1 MTGSLRRLTIT
12 ATSLLLV
19 AGCNGDSI
27 YDGGASR
34 PDGPPEL
41 ALRLELAA
49 NLEPFGDCE
58 ELLGYFEE
66 SAREIATSFEVPI
79 ADAVGPL
86 PPAGAQAES
95 RGDDLGAAAGQAG
108 DASGAAGVA
117 ADSAEGALA
126 TSEPPATGGP
136 TEFSGTNIQE
146 RGVDEPDLVK
156 TDGERIVAVSQNR
169 LFVVVP
175 EGSGT
180 RVVGSV
186 TLPSEGGH
194 ELFLHGDRVI
204 VLTRSYYAI
213 PLGGPEVGGNP
224 VADYAAPTAS
234 TTVVTAVDI
243 SDPTAPSVATSATFE
258 GDYVSARLHEG
269 VVRLVLTSY
278 PGGHFAPAALE
289 GTEIDDWLPNA
300 VEGSDPNSSEAT
312 DLLVPCDAVARP
324 PEPSG
329 TGTVTVLTIDA
340 GGSME
345 PIDTD
350 AVVADAQTVYASTE
364 TLYVATNQ
372 WHDPSTTVDGSETTT
387 ELHAFDISE
396 PDRTTYLASGR
407 VRGQLLNQWS
417 LSEHEGHLRVATTDG
432 SPWGPADGQSTSE
445 SFMSVI
451 RREGDR
457 LAIVGQV
464 GGLGKGETIQS
475 VRYIGDIGFVVTF
488 RQTDPLYALDLSDPS
503 SPRVVGEL
511 KVPGFSAY
519 LHPIEGDRLLGVGQD
534 ATNEGVRI
542 GTQVSLFDVSDVTDL
557 KRLDNVTIENA
568 SSSVEFDAKAFL
580 WWAQR
585 ELALVPVE
593 IYGPPIATGVIEPV
607 PVSPDSPDTPVAG
620 GDAVAEPS
628 IGIAPPPPV
637 DVFSGLVAFRVEGG
651 NVDERARITHQDQA
665 ASLSGT
671 ASDPYYGGPQ
681 ILRAIVV
688 GDSLYTVSS
697 VGIMASDL
705 GSFAEQGFAAFS

>member
-1 MTGSLRRLTIT
+1 MTGSLRRLTIVVT
-12 ATSLLLV
+12 ALFLV
-19 AGCNGDSI
+19 AACNGDSI
-27 YDGGASR
+27 YEGGTSG
-34 PDGPPEL
+34 PDAPREL

-66 SAREIATSFEVPI
+66 SAREIAESFEVTTDDFVGPEPVVGAPVEGRDVTAGAAE
-79 ADAVGPL
+79 ADA
-86 PPAGAQAES
+86 QA
-95 RGDDLGAAAGQAG
+95 R
-108 DASGAAGVA
+108 DASGIPGVA
-117 ADSAEGALA
+117 AESADSALA
-126 TSEPPATGGP
+126 TSGPPATGGP
-136 TEFSGTNIQE
+136 VEFSGTNIQE
-146 RGVDEPDLVK
+146 REVDEPDLVK

-186 TLPSEGGH
+186 TLPAEGSH
-194 ELFLHGDRVI
+194 EIFLHQDRVI

-213 PLGGPEVGGNP
+213 ALGAPEVGGNP

-243 SDPTAPSVATSATFE
+243 SDPSAPTVANSATFE

-278 PGGHFAPAALE
+278 PGGYFAPADIE
-289 GTEIDDWLPNA
+289 GTDIDDWLPNA
-300 VEGSDPNSSEAT
+300 VEGADPESSEAT

-340 GGSME
+340 AGSME

-350 AVVADAQTVYASTE
+350 AVVADAQTVYASTQ

-372 WHDPSTTVDGSETTT
+372 WHDPRTTVDGSATTT

-417 LSEHEGHLRVATTDG
+417 LSEHEGNLRVATTDG

-445 SFMSVI
+445 SFMSVL
-451 RREGDR
+451 RPDGDR

-475 VRYIGDIGFVVTF
+475 VRYIGTIGFVVTF
-488 RQTDPLYALDLSDPS
+488 RQTDPLYALDLSDPT

-534 ATNEGVRI
+534 ATEDGVRI
-542 GTQVSLFDVSDVTDL
+542 GTQVSLFDISDVTDL
-557 KRLDNVTIENA
+557 KRLDNATIENA

-585 ELALVPVE
+585 ELALVPVD
-593 IYGPPIATGVIEPV
+593 IYGPPTIPEAIEPV
-607 PVSPDSPDTPVAG
+607 PVSPDSPVAG

-628 IGIAPPPPV
+628 IGIAPSPPV

-651 NVDERARITHQDQA
+651 NVDETARITHQDRA
-665 ASLSGT
+665 ASLSGV

-688 GDSLYTVSS
+688 GASLYTFSD

-705 GSFAEQGFAAFS
+705 ASFAEQAFAAFS